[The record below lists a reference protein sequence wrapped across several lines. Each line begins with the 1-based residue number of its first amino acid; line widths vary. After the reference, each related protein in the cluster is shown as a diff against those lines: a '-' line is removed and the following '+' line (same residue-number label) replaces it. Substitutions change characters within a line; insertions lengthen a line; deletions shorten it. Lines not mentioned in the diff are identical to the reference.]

1 MFSRMVLVPSGLSA
15 QGGLISGLEEPLFNN
30 GTTSAESVYQQ
41 NIYQSFSVGAQMITV
56 AIGLAVGIF
65 MSALVV
71 YPFGRKNNALF
82 SF

>member
-1 MFSRMVLVPSGLSA
+1 MVLVPSGLAA
-15 QGGLISGLEEPLFNN
+15 QGGLVAGLTTSLFNN
-30 GTTSAESVYQQ
+30 GTTASNSEYEK

>member
-1 MFSRMVLVPSGLSA
+1 MVLVPSGLAA
-15 QGGLISGLEEPLFNN
+15 QGGLVSGLTTPLFNN
-30 GTTSAESVYQQ
+30 GTTDAQTVYEN

>member
-1 MFSRMVLVPSGLSA
+1 MVLVPSGLSA
-15 QGGLISGLEEPLFNN
+15 QGGLLSGLTTPLFNN
-30 GTTSAESVYQQ
+30 STESAQSVYEQ

-56 AIGLAVGIF
+56 AVGLAVGIF

>member
-1 MFSRMVLVPSGLSA
+1 MVPSMVLVPSGLAA
-15 QGGLISGLEEPLFNN
+15 QGGLIAGLSTQLFNS
-30 GTTSAESVYQQ
+30 TSSSSQAIYEQ